1 MSGYVNHYEKK
12 KTYSTHYKGCKNL
25 AKIFLK
31 KNIKSFIQIG
41 SGLEYGKCKSPQNE
55 NLKCRPRSVYS
66 LAKYKSSVFLKKLY
80 YKKKFPVTILRL
92 YQVYGPKQDI
102 NRLIPAVIDQSLR
115 NKKILCTDG
124 FQLRD
129 FLYIDDLT
137 DLIFKVIN
145 NNKSRGEIFNIGFSK
160 PIEIKSVINKIVKK
174 TGSGIP
180 IFGAIKIRKDE
191 ISIIYHN
198 ISKAKKILK
207 WSPKIS
213 FSIGLNKTIKSYL
226 T

>member
-1 MSGYVNHYEKK
+1 M
-12 KTYSTHYKGCKNL
+12 
-25 AKIFLK
+25 
-31 KNIKSFIQIG
+31 
-41 SGLEYGKCKSPQNE
+41 
-55 NLKCRPRSVYS
+55 
-66 LAKYKSSVFLKKLY
+66 
-80 YKKKFPVTILRL
+80 
-92 YQVYGPKQDI
+92 
-102 NRLIPAVIDQSLR
+102 IDQSLR

-129 FLYIDDLT
+129 FLYIDDVT

-191 ISIIYHN
+191 ISIMYPS